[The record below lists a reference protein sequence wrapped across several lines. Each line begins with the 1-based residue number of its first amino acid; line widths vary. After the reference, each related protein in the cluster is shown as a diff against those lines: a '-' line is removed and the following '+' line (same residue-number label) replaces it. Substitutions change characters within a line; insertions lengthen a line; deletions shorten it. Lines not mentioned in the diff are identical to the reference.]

1 MFTLNDDLSIYA
13 TRGDIVFF
21 SVTAE
26 DDGEPYKFKA
36 GDVVRIKIYGKKNA
50 ENVVLEKDF
59 PVTEECDEVEI
70 FLDREDTKIGDVISK
85 PKDYWYEVEL
95 NPYSEPQTII
105 GYDEDGAKVFKLFP
119 EGADIPAFE
128 PNPEDYPFI
137 DDELDMTSTRPVQ
150 NQAIARAVVSL
161 NDFCNRNKQT
171 ITENAESTS
180 KKFTEVENAAA
191 ANKVALVQE
200 IGVERARIDN
210 LVSGATV
217 DGSEVVDIR
226 VGAYG
231 HIHHSAGDAVR
242 GQVLSLKEGYYTIYG
257 SDWVQGYMN
266 SSGLQDYKEARI
278 RNDKPIFVKANS
290 VISFEGIG
298 SNHWCVYLLEDDN
311 LDSPTI
317 LDNSSDS
324 SYGTCDTFYTAPAD
338 GYVMINLQTNET
350 WSEADEDSITPDSFT
365 GYVSIHDY
373 DRICELRDKI
383 AYMNADLYG
392 YTNAAFENVTYT
404 YGKGIVTSKIRLGT
418 PTPIKVSKG
427 DVLYVDGLG
436 DLFWCVN
443 LFATDTITDETS
455 AIESVSWN
463 NVGSYEVPQDGYAV
477 VLLANASTYNDSTAI
492 ALEDFTG
499 CVKHLKYDPRIAEL
513 SEAEEKSEVNTEKV
527 MLFASYFDSEGD
539 FEPFLFF
546 TDPHLSQGTG
556 WEGEFAEY
564 MECLKQYH
572 ESAPIYN
579 IFCGGDWLGNGD
591 TRAEACWKL
600 GYINAQMR
608 SMADYHLVVGNHD
621 TNEQG
626 RLDDESEKWTG
637 ALPNDVISN
646 LWYRPHGNPY
656 YSFDTTKTRFFIL
669 NSGKE
674 SYVADNDQYAW
685 FADSL
690 LANTANNII
699 LFFHIVRNS
708 SGVVQTF
715 ANTVTA
721 IAKAFNDRSTIT
733 VAGKSY
739 NFANA
744 KGNVRFAMAG
754 HRHEDWSGEVN
765 GIPVVETTHM
775 RDGDVP
781 TFDLC
786 FADYSKGVLNLVRVG
801 TGENR
806 NIAI

>member
-1 MFTLNDDLSIYA
+1 MFVLNDDLSIYA

-26 DDGEPYKFKA
+26 DDGEVYNFQP
-36 GDVVRIKIYGKKNA
+36 GDVVRIKIFGKKKA
-50 ENVVLEKDF
+50 EDVVLQKDF
-59 PVTEECDEVEI
+59 PVTAEAESVEI
-70 FLDREDTKIGDVISK
+70 YLDKEDTKIGGVISK

-95 NPYSEPQTII
+95 NPLTKPQTLI

-128 PNPEDYPFI
+128 PTPEDIPFM

-161 NDFCNRNKQT
+161 RADFEKTKEDITAKSNDT
-171 ITENAESTS
+171 AS
-180 KKFTEVENAAA
+180 VAAA
-191 ANKVALVQE
+191 AESAVA
-200 IGVERARIDN
+200 IERARIDN
-210 LVSGATV
+210 LVSGATA

-231 HIHHSAGDAVR
+231 HVYHSAGDAVR
-242 GQVLSLKEGYYTIYG
+242 SQVLAIKEGYYTLSG
-257 SDWVQGYMN
+257 VDWVQGYMN
-266 SSGLQDYKEARI
+266 STGLQDYKKARI
-278 RNDKPIFVKANS
+278 RNDRPIFVKANS

-311 LDSPTI
+311 LESPTI
-317 LDNSSDS
+317 LDHSSDS
-324 SYGTCDTFYTAPAD
+324 SYGTCDMIYTVPLD

-350 WSEADEDSITPDSFT
+350 WSEADVDSITPDSFT
-365 GYVSIHDY
+365 GYVSVHEY
-373 DRICELRDKI
+373 DRICGLRDEI
-383 AYMNADLYG
+383 ADMNADLKG

-404 YGKGIVTSKIRLGT
+404 FGKGIVTSKTRLGM

-443 LFATDTITDETS
+443 LFSTDIITDETS
-455 AIESVSWN
+455 AIDSVAWN
-463 NVGSYEVPQDGYAV
+463 NVGYYEVTQDGYAV
-477 VLLANASTYNDSTAI
+477 VLLANAITYNDSTAI
-492 ALEDFTG
+492 AHEDFTG
-499 CVKHLKYDPRIAEL
+499 CIKHLKNDPRIAEL
-513 SEAEEKSEVNTEKV
+513 NEALEGLTEKPASAVDTEKV
-527 MLFASYFDSEGD
+527 KLFASYFDSESD

-556 WEGEFAEY
+556 WESEFAEY
-564 MECLKQYH
+564 MECLKQYR

-600 GYINAQMR
+600 GHINAQMR
-608 SMADYHLVVGNHD
+608 SYHLVVGNHD

-626 RLDDESEKWTG
+626 RLNAESEKWTG

-656 YSFDTTKTRFFIL
+656 YSFDTPKTRFFIL

-674 SYVADNDQYAW
+674 SYVADNDQYVW

-690 LANTANNII
+690 LANTSDNIV

-733 VAGKSY
+733 VASKSY

-744 KGNVRFAMAG
+744 KGNVRFVMAG
-754 HRHEDWSGEVN
+754 HRHEDWNGEVN

-775 RDGDVP
+775 RAGDVP